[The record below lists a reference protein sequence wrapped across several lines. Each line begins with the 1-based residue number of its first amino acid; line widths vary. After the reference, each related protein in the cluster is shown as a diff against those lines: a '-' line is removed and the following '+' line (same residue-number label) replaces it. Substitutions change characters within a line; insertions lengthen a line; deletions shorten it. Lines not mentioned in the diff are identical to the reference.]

1 VADKQKWK
9 PANMGK
15 KGKKQ
20 QRNKNLVY
28 DDSAVE
34 YSYRKKYKN
43 SRFDDSRKTKEIQQK
58 MFVDDWN

>member
-1 VADKQKWK
+1 
-9 PANMGK
+9 MGK

-20 QRNKNLVY
+20 QRNKNRAY

-43 SRFDDSRKTKEIQQK
+43 SRFDDSRKTKEVQQK
-58 MFVDDWN
+58 MFVDWDSI

>member
-1 VADKQKWK
+1 
-9 PANMGK
+9 MGK